1 MIPYT
6 PALEQARHDAF
17 AGADDAKHGY
27 CGEKRIELMLCALCP
42 FELDG
47 ACIAYQHEL
56 ETGAKKPS
64 WCMYKALIVGGDH
77 E

>member
-1 MIPYT
+1 MIHYT